1 MAAPRDT
8 APRDTAPRDTA
19 PRDTAPRHRTR
30 QRLAALAVA
39 TTAVTLSLSSPS
51 LAAMAPYSDGLLT
64 TSGPRVVL
72 ASTARAAPTTAT
84 ASTAPAAST
93 TRTTSARA
101 AGVDRLGGAYMGW
114 SAHQDKP
121 VAAPS
126 RAIRAAATQTPGID
140 VASHQGNVDWAY
152 WWGQGKKFAY
162 VKATEGTYYTN
173 PYFAQQYNGSY
184 NIGMIRGAYHFARP
198 DTTSGATQA
207 NYFVD
212 HGGGWSGDGKTLP
225 GALDIE
231 YNPYGATCYGL
242 SQSAMVSWIRSF
254 TNQYK
259 ARTGRDAVIYTTT
272 DWWTQC
278 TGNNASF
285 GSTNPLWIARYASTP
300 GTLPAGWGTRTI
312 WQYTSSPLDQN
323 YFNGAYDRLQELANG

>member
-1 MAAPRDT
+1 MPV
-8 APRDTAPRDTA
+8 
-19 PRDTAPRHRTR
+19 HRSR
-30 QRLAALAVA
+30 LPLAAVF
-39 TTAVTLSLSSPS
+39 SLVS
-51 LAAMAPYSDGLLT
+51 LLLT
-64 TSGPRVVL
+64 FTLPL
-72 ASTARAAPTTAT
+72 PARAADVP
-84 ASTAPAAST
+84 P
-93 TRTTSARA
+93 RGSARMGMGVIPHDGQGGLPTPGDTTQTE
-101 AGVDRLGGAYMGW
+101 GVDV
-114 SAHQDKP
+114 S
-121 VAAPS
+121 
-126 RAIRAAATQTPGID
+126 
-140 VASHQGNVDWAY
+140 SHQGNVAWSTL
-152 WWGQGKKFAY
+152 WTSGVKWAY

-184 NIGMIRGAYHFARP
+184 NVGMIRGAYHFARP
-198 DTTSGATQA
+198 DTTTGATQA

-259 ARTGRDAVIYTTT
+259 ARTGRDAVIYSTT

-278 TGNNASF
+278 TGNNGSF
-285 GSTNPLWIARYASTP
+285 GTTNPLWIARYASGP
-300 GTLPAGWGTRTI
+300 GALPAGWSVHTF

-323 YFNGAYDRLQELANG
+323 RFNGAYDRLQALANG